1 MPYLIDGHNLI
12 PKLGLKLADLDDEK
26 QLIDLLQEFCRIKQ
40 TKVEI
45 YFDGANP
52 GQASQLKIGR
62 VTAYFVRKGNIADA
76 AIETRLQKLGQN
88 ARNWSV
94 PSSDR
99 RVQASAKEVHAQVV
113 SSDEFARLV
122 VSASSPLTR
131 QTKTDTDLSPQ
142 DVDEWLNLFKG
153 PKADR

>member
-12 PKLGLKLADLDDEK
+12 PKLGLKLSDLDDEK
-26 QLIDLLQEFCRIKQ
+26 QLIELLQEFCHIKQ

-62 VTAYFVRKGNIADA
+62 VAAYFVRKGKIADA

-94 PSSDR
+94 VSSDR
-99 RVQASAKEVHAQVV
+99 RVQASAKEVHARVI
-113 SSDEFARLV
+113 SSDEFARIV
-122 VSASSPLTR
+122 ASSGSSLTR
-131 QTKTDTDLSPQ
+131 QNKTDTDLSQQ
-142 DVDEWLNLFKG
+142 DVDEWMDLFKH
-153 PKADR
+153 PKNDR

>member
-12 PKLGLKLADLDDEK
+12 PKLGLKLADLEDEK

-40 TKVEI
+40 TKAEI

-94 PSSDR
+94 VSSDR
-99 RVQASAKEVHAQVV
+99 RVQASAKEVHARVV
-113 SSDEFARLV
+113 SSDEFSRLV
-122 VSASSPLTR
+122 LNSGSSLNR
-131 QTKTDTDLSPQ
+131 QKKSDTDLSPQ
-142 DVDEWLNLFKG
+142 DVDKWMDLFKN

>member
-26 QLIDLLQEFCRIKQ
+26 QLIDLLQEFCRNKQ
-40 TKVEI
+40 TKVEV

-52 GQASQLKIGR
+52 GQASQLKNGR

-94 PSSDR
+94 VSSDR
-99 RVQASAKEVHAQVV
+99 RVQASAKEVHARVV

-122 VSASSPLTR
+122 LSSGDPLNS
-131 QTKTDTDLSPQ
+131 QSKTDTDLSPQ
-142 DVDEWLNLFKG
+142 DVDKWIDLFKN